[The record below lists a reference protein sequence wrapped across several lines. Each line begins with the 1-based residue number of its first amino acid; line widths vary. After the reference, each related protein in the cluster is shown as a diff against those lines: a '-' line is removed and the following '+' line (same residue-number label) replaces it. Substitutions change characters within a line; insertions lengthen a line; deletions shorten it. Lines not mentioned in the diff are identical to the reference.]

1 MPMLSIKYSHLKI
14 RHVTKFILMDF
25 WGKLLLELISLTH
38 KAESTVNIALLVCN
52 IIPAALLTQRDT
64 IRPTGVR

>member
-1 MPMLSIKYSHLKI
+1 
-14 RHVTKFILMDF
+14 MDF

-38 KAESTVNIALLVCN
+38 QAESTVNIALLVCN